1 MGKGNV
7 QKPPRPLG
15 SKTHSCSELKQS
27 QKALLTVKK
36 EHLEPEE
43 LDKKIQDSMMVVLVV
58 QHWVYSC
65 QPFKL

>member
-1 MGKGNV
+1 MGKGSV
-7 QKPPRPLG
+7 QNPPRPLG
-15 SKTHSCSELKQS
+15 SKTHSCSELKQG